1 MDLNINVNIDWKE
14 ANRLVDKLLKG
25 FMSMSSL
32 LSGQVVKQQSDVITI
47 VDDLSEP
54 LKEVVTEQDTTGTNE
69 MEMEVSKEKL
79 YSCEEVRKALGDL
92 MHIEGKDVAKSILN
106 KFNATKF
113 SDVSEEQYSALMEDI
128 KAVR

>member
-25 FMSMSSL
+25 FMNMSSL

-69 MEMEVSKEKL
+69 MEVSKEKS

-92 MHIEGKDVAKSILN
+92 MKGKGKTAAKSILN

>member
-54 LKEVVTEQDTTGTNE
+54 LKGVVTEQDSTSTNE
-69 MEMEVSKEKL
+69 MEFSNEKS
-79 YSCEEVRKALGDL
+79 YSREEVRKALGDL
-92 MHIEGKDVAKSILN
+92 MHIEGKDVAQSILN

>member
-25 FMSMSSL
+25 FMNMSSL

-79 YSCEEVRKALGDL
+79 YSCEEVRKALGEL
-92 MHIEGKDVAKSILN
+92 MKGKGKTAAKSILN

-128 KAVR
+128 KAVK

>member
-14 ANRLVDKLLKG
+14 ANRLVDKLLRG

-32 LSGQVVKQQSDVITI
+32 LSEQAVKQQSEVITI
-47 VDDLSEP
+47 VDEP
-54 LKEVVTEQDTTGTNE
+54 LKEVETKQDTTDTNE
-69 MEMEVSKEKL
+69 MEVSNEKS
-79 YSCEEVRKALGDL
+79 YSREEVRKAIGDL
-92 MHIEGKDVAKSILN
+92 MKIEGKDVAKSILD

-113 SDVSEEQYSALMEDI
+113 SEVSKEQYSALMEDI

>member
-47 VDDLSEP
+47 VDGISEP
-54 LKEVVTEQDTTGTNE
+54 LKEVETKQDTTDTNE
-69 MEMEVSKEKL
+69 MEVSDEKS

-92 MHIEGKDVAKSILN
+92 MKGKGKEAAKSILN

-128 KAVR
+128 KAVK